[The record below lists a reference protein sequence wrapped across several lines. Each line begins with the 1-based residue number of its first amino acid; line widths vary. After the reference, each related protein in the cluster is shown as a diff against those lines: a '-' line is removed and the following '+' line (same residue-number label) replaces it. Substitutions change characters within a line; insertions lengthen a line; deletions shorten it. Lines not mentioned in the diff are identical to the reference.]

1 MKFHTGR
8 FLSSSRHLIH
18 LQNEVLKNL
27 RLQGG
32 VALNKIQQ
40 KATILAPAIRN
51 FSMPSTAQVSPDEIR
66 KGFSKAMSDMYRD
79 EVPLYGA
86 LMELVAETNAHVLD
100 TQPLLAQQ
108 LQRTGEIQ
116 RLDMERH
123 GAIRLGTATELA
135 TIRRLFAVM
144 GMQPVG
150 YYDLTPAGVPVHSTA
165 FRAVHEQAL
174 QTSPFRVFTSLLR
187 LELIENL
194 DLRAFAETALAKRSI
209 FTSGAL
215 ALIEKAENQGGLN
228 AQDAD
233 EFIRQALETFR
244 WHHTATVTGAQ
255 YQQLSD
261 QHRLIADVVAFK
273 GPHINHLTPRTLDID
288 QVQAAMP
295 GKGITPKAVI
305 EGPPRRHCPILLRQT
320 SFKALDEPIAFTD
333 AQGSHSARFGEIE
346 QRGVALTP
354 KGRALYDQLL
364 NAARDALGAFPN
376 EGNAARY
383 VKLMEQ
389 HFQAFPDNHAQMR
402 EQGLAYYRYFPT
414 EQGLAARG
422 SADQPR
428 TLEALIAAGHI
439 DVEPLVYEDFLPV
452 SAAGIFQSNLGDA
465 AQSHY
470 AANSNQAEFEQAL
483 GQRTIDE
490 LKLYG
495 ETQQRSI
502 DECTQALL
510 A

>member
-1 MKFHTGR
+1 M
-8 FLSSSRHLIH
+8 
-18 LQNEVLKNL
+18 QNEVQRIL
-27 RLQGG
+27 RLRDG
-32 VALNKIQQ
+32 LKPNKIQ
-40 KATILAPAIRN
+40 ATALSIVIAIRN
-51 FSMPSTAQVSPDEIR
+51 FSMPTAAHVSPDEIR

-86 LMELVAETNAHVLD
+86 LMALVAEINTRVLD
-100 TQPLLAQQ
+100 AEPGLAQQ

-123 GAIRLGTATELA
+123 GAIRLGTASELA

-165 FRAVHEQAL
+165 FRAVHEHAL

-187 LELIENL
+187 LELIENPE
-194 DLRAFAETALAKRSI
+194 LRAFAETALAKRSI
-209 FTSGAL
+209 FTPGAL
-215 ALIEKAENQGGLN
+215 ALIEQSEKDGGL
-228 AQDAD
+228 AAGDAD
-233 EFIRQALETFR
+233 EFILQALETFR

-305 EGPPRRHCPILLRQT
+305 EGPPRRRCPILLRQT

-333 AQGSHSARFGEIE
+333 AKGSHSARFGEIE
-346 QRGVALTP
+346 QRGIALTP

-364 NAARDALGAFPN
+364 NAARDELGAFPN

-383 VKLMEQ
+383 RELMEQ

-402 EQGLAYYRYFPT
+402 EQGLAYFRYFAT
-414 EQGLAARG
+414 EQGLAACG
-422 SADQPR
+422 TADQPR
-428 TLEALIAAGHI
+428 TLEALVAAGHI

-452 SAAGIFQSNLGDA
+452 SAAGIFQSNLGEA

-470 AANSNQAEFEQAL
+470 AANSNQAEFEKAL
-483 GQRTIDE
+483 GCQTLNE
-490 LKLYG
+490 LTLYG

-502 DECTQALL
+502 DECTNALRV
-510 A
+510 